1 MTSSIFVFKQRNMLF
16 KKHKDASAD
25 NYRPKT
31 ANPEKMIVN
40 ILRSDFNRDQVRVVC
55 PSAGQSVTLYFFWV
69 FVVFGLTAS
78 AQMI

>member
-40 ILRSDFNRDQVRVVC
+40 ILRSDFDRNQVRVSGC
-55 PSAGQSVTLYFFWV
+55 AGNGRFANGGF
-69 FVVFGLTAS
+69 
-78 AQMI
+78 